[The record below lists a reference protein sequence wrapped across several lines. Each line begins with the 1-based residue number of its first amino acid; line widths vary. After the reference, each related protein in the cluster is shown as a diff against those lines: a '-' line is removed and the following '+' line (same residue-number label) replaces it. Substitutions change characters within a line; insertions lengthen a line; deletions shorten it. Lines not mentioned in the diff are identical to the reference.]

1 MELRNYDDN
10 NNSDKHNCQHN
21 CTLAVTHSQGQRSA
35 KTQLFGERSPRNMGL
50 KHFVADLCIC
60 LQVFQELHQQCTGE
74 ADVRRPELAEGHQR
88 SRHVLDQ
95 TLLLTQV
102 NVPAH
107 QDVHSVLKNK
117 KHPACQQ
124 QPQCN
129 GKETAT
135 RTSSRPNSPHQTI
148 QASCPCDLVQLTGC

>member
-1 MELRNYDDN
+1 MMITITVIKITVNITALLQ
-10 NNSDKHNCQHN
+10 SH
-21 CTLAVTHSQGQRSA
+21 TA
-35 KTQLFGERSPRNMGL
+35 KAKEAQKQLFGERSRRNTGL
-50 KHFVADLCIC
+50 RHFVADLCIC

-74 ADVRRPELAEGHQR
+74 ADVRRPELAEGHQC

-107 QDVHSVLKNK
+107 QDVHSVLENN
-117 KHPACQQ
+117 KHPTCQQ
-124 QPQCN
+124 RPQYI

-135 RTSSRPNSPHQTI
+135 RTSSRSNHPYYSGYL
-148 QASCPCDLVQLTGC
+148 SL